1 MQLIMYKTDDIFM
14 VWQQL
19 ALILA
24 ALLSFTEAQ
33 IFPKCTFESG
43 SICPKWQNS
52 PLGDFNWTLHSGRT
66 RTASTGPSRDH
77 TTDHQDGRYIY
88 IETSDPQK
96 EGDEA
101 VLVTSASVS
110 WPKYPSMY
118 GHKMCL
124 DFWYHMYGDG
134 IGSLTINLT
143 TSSTNTAVWRIDK
156 EDGRWLNGWLEIKK
170 EENEEQFDILFI
182 GRRGRNEFGDI
193 ALDDIRLKTNKCPDT
208 IKVWKD
214 GSIKEPWDWLLPAG
228 LGIAAPFVVIPL
240 FAFIIHLLCD
250 KKRSGSSGNEIMP
263 QSQVIPISSICS
275 ASTSADIMEAPPPYR
290 KHALPSSSPSSRHN
304 NSTSLPSYAEAV
316 SSSHSVTV
324 NISDDED
331 ESLPP
336 EYKKSKM

>member
-1 MQLIMYKTDDIFM
+1 MQLMMYKTGDIFM
-14 VWQQL
+14 VWQKL

-24 ALLSFTEAQ
+24 TLLSFTEAQ

-43 SICPKWQNS
+43 SICPEWQNS

-77 TTDHQDGRYIY
+77 TIDHQDGHYIF
-88 IETSDPQK
+88 IETSLPQK
-96 EGDEA
+96 EDDEA
-101 VLVTSASVS
+101 VLVTSTSVI
-110 WPKYPSMY
+110 WPKYR
-118 GHKMCL
+118 HTMCL

-143 TSSTNTAVWRIDK
+143 TSSTNTAVWRIDE

-170 EENEEQFDILFI
+170 EQNEEQFDILFI
-182 GRRGRNEFGDI
+182 GRRGRNERGDI

-240 FAFIIHLLCD
+240 FAYIIHRLCD
-250 KKRSGSSGNEIMP
+250 KKPSGSSRNEMTS

-275 ASTSADIMEAPPPYR
+275 ASTSGDIMEAPPPYR
-290 KHALPSSSPSSRHN
+290 KHALPPSSPSSSHH

-316 SSSHSVTV
+316 SSSSHSVPV
-324 NISDDED
+324 NTSDEED
-331 ESLPP
+331 ESGNLPP
-336 EYKKSKM
+336 EYKKSKL